1 MNTKTTNYFLFFVS
15 IALIIQG
22 CKKDK
27 DKSNWLTNW
36 VFPIAQTTIGINS
49 LVPDSLRTVND
60 DGSVNLSYVTN
71 LNTINTNDLIV
82 IPDTTI
88 LNRISIPFGSFLV
101 NPGADV
107 FQKTEVINFN
117 SSSRL
122 TRAILKSGK
131 LIYTI
136 KNYTNG
142 ILDIN
147 YIVPDA
153 KLNEVG
159 INLNKTIPKKEA
171 NVPGISSGEIDL
183 SGYSLKLTGLSNLL
197 TNQITSYITAKLSSN
212 SPATTITMADS
223 LVLSFT
229 FSKLVPTYA
238 RGNFAPQIFNA
249 EGETDVN
256 IFEPLQGG
264 NFDFDKLSLSLV
276 LENGIGADVKAKLD
290 NFKVSNSQTNQS
302 LNLNHSLVG
311 ANLNLARATE
321 NPYTPTR
328 KYFILDETN
337 SNALDFLDV
346 KPNKISYTIQG
357 ELNPLG
363 NISNLNDFVY
373 SDKLIKALIDLK
385 IPLNF
390 SAEKITLSDT
400 TSFSWPIDEKREP
413 YINKI
418 KIKMLAKNQIPLGC
432 RISLLFLDEN
442 KKLIKEKLSNGDI
455 LAAEQVQGSSQTIS
469 ATSTIITTISKEEY
483 PELKKTKFI
492 AWKTEFNTYNL
503 PQKNTWY
510 SNYTLKINTLGTF
523 EYRMHL

>member
-1 MNTKTTNYFLFFVS
+1 MNTKTANYFLFFIS
-15 IALIIQG
+15 IAIILQG
-22 CKKDK
+22 CKKEE

-122 TRAILKSGK
+122 TRALLKSGK
-131 LIYTI
+131 LIYSI

-142 ILDIN
+142 DLDIN
-147 YIVPDA
+147 YLVPDA
-153 KLNEVG
+153 RLNEVG

-171 NVPGISSGEIDL
+171 NLPGISSGEIDL

-238 RGNFAPQIFNA
+238 RGNFAPQIFNV
-249 EGETDVN
+249 EGETDVS

-276 LENGIGADVKAKLD
+276 LENGIGADVK
-290 NFKVSNSQTNQS
+290 T
-302 LNLNHSLVG
+302 
-311 ANLNLARATE
+311 
-321 NPYTPTR
+321 
-328 KYFILDETN
+328 
-337 SNALDFLDV
+337 
-346 KPNKISYTIQG
+346 
-357 ELNPLG
+357 
-363 NISNLNDFVY
+363 
-373 SDKLIKALIDLK
+373 
-385 IPLNF
+385 
-390 SAEKITLSDT
+390 
-400 TSFSWPIDEKREP
+400 
-413 YINKI
+413 
-418 KIKMLAKNQIPLGC
+418 
-432 RISLLFLDEN
+432 
-442 KKLIKEKLSNGDI
+442 
-455 LAAEQVQGSSQTIS
+455 
-469 ATSTIITTISKEEY
+469 
-483 PELKKTKFI
+483 
-492 AWKTEFNTYNL
+492 
-503 PQKNTWY
+503 
-510 SNYTLKINTLGTF
+510 
-523 EYRMHL
+523 

>member
-1 MNTKTTNYFLFFVS
+1 MIKNLLFLFCFALLFV
-15 IALIIQG
+15 A
-22 CKKDK
+22 CKKEE

-36 VFPIAQTTIGINS
+36 VFPVAHTTIGIHS
-49 LVPDSLRTVND
+49 LVPDSLRTVNS

-117 SSSRL
+117 STSRL

-131 LIYTI
+131 LIYSI

-142 ILDIN
+142 VLDIN
-147 YIVPDA
+147 YLVPDA
-153 KLNEVG
+153 KLNEIG
-159 INLNKTIPKKEA
+159 LNLNKSIPKKEGSI
-171 NVPGISSGEIDL
+171 PGISTGEIDL

-197 TNQITSYITAKLSSN
+197 TNQITSYVTAKLSSN
-212 SPATTITMADS
+212 SLATTITMADS

-229 FSKLVPTYA
+229 FSKLVPSYA
-238 RGNFAPQIFNA
+238 RGNFAPQSFDVN
-249 EGETDVN
+249 GETDVT
-256 IFEPLQGG
+256 IFGPLLDG

-276 LENGIGADVKAKLD
+276 LENGIGADVKAKLE
-290 NFKVSNSQTNQS
+290 NFKVSNTQTNQS
-302 LNLNHSLVG
+302 LNLNHTIVG
-311 ANLNLARATE
+311 ANLNMTRAIE
-321 NPYTPTR
+321 NPYLPTR
-328 KYFILDETN
+328 KYFLLDETN
-337 SNALDFLDV
+337 SNVLDFLEL
-346 KPNKISYTIQG
+346 KPNKISYSIQG

-373 SDKLIKALIDLK
+373 SNKLLKAFIDLK

-390 SAEKITLSDT
+390 SAENIVFSDT
-400 TSFSWPIDEKREP
+400 ATFSWPIEEKREP
-413 YINKI
+413 NINKI
-418 KIKMLAKNQIPLGC
+418 KLKMLAQNQIPLGC
-432 RISLLFLDEN
+432 KISLLFLDEN
-442 KKLIKEKLSNGDI
+442 KILIKEKLSNGDI
-455 LAAEQVQGSSQTIS
+455 LPAIQELGSSLTTMVKS
-469 ATSTIITTISKEEY
+469 EIITTFTKEEFI
-483 PELKKTKFI
+483 ELKKTKFI

-510 SNYTLKINTLGTF
+510 SNYILKINTSGSF

>member
-1 MNTKTTNYFLFFVS
+1 MGIKANKNLLVLFFGILLLV
-15 IALIIQG
+15 G
-22 CKKDK
+22 CKKEE

-36 VFPIAQTTIGINS
+36 AFPVAHTTIGIHS
-49 LVPDSLRTVND
+49 LVPDSLRSVNN

-88 LNRISIPFGSFLV
+88 VNRISIPFGSFLV

-117 SSSRL
+117 STSRL

-131 LIYTI
+131 LIYSI

-147 YIVPDA
+147 YLVTDA
-153 KLNEVG
+153 KLNNVSL
-159 INLNKTIPKKEA
+159 NLDKTIPKR
-171 NVPGISSGEIDL
+171 VGTTPGISTGEIDL

-197 TNQITSYITAKLSSN
+197 TNQITSYITSKLSAS

-229 FSKLVPTYA
+229 FSKLVPSYA
-238 RGNFAPQIFNA
+238 KGNFAPQSFTA
-249 EGETDVN
+249 DGETDVN
-256 IFEPLQGG
+256 IFEPLLEG

-276 LENGIGADVKAKLD
+276 LENGIGADVKAKLN
-290 NFKVSNSQTNQS
+290 NFVVNNTITNQS
-302 LNLNHSLVG
+302 LSLNHTIVG
-311 ANLNLARATE
+311 ANLNMARATE
-321 NPYTPTR
+321 NPYLPTR
-328 KYFILDETN
+328 KYFILDENN
-337 SNALDFLDV
+337 SNAMDFLDI
-346 KPNKISYTIQG
+346 KPNKISYSIQG

-363 NISNLNDFVY
+363 NIANLNDFIY

-400 TSFSWPIDEKREP
+400 TAFSWPIEEKREP

-418 KIKMLAKNQIPLGC
+418 KLKILAQNQIPLGC
-432 RISLLFLDEN
+432 KLSILFLDEN
-442 KKLIKEKLSNGDI
+442 KKLIKEKLTNADI
-455 LAAEQVQGSSQTIS
+455 LPASQELGSALTTMVKSE
-469 ATSTIITTISKEEY
+469 ITTTFSKEELV
-483 PELKKTKFI
+483 ELKHTKFI

-510 SNYTLKINTLGTF
+510 SNYILKINTTGSF